1 MLHSRNMKHN
11 LNLIYQRVLQLVQT
25 FCKNFHNLTFEE
37 LETKDI
43 QAAYIKNDLKFEN
56 QIKKGNVTLNNER
69 YLPFCWKIK
78 QPSNQETFQRRFNV
92 AFRLAP
98 SNQRCFNFV
107 FQLWFEQSYHF
118 QRRLSFSF
126 EQRCHFQRRFSQ
138 HWAMLK
144 QRCEYDHLKKNKN
157 YASSQKQ
164 NNSFELQRIGW
175 TQNLLHFILH
185 FKRIC
190 KKIFAGPQIS

>member
-92 AFRLAP
+92 AFRLIWRRDVAERYINVEATLWT
-98 SNQRCFNFV
+98 STFKFRTLSTV
-107 FQLWFEQSYHF
+107 ESTLFQLCISTLIWTK
-118 QRRLSFSF
+118 LSFS
-126 EQRCHFQRRFSQ
+126 
-138 HWAMLK
+138 
-144 QRCEYDHLKKNKN
+144 
-157 YASSQKQ
+157 
-164 NNSFELQRIGW
+164 
-175 TQNLLHFILH
+175 T
-185 FKRIC
+185 
-190 KKIFAGPQIS
+190 